1 MKNKLINS
9 VLISILLFASEF
21 GMVAAQDKNYIGVQY
36 SDGYYSEDTLSKN
49 FSPSAYLIRVGRY
62 FSPAFSVEARLGREH
77 EKDTKFLPEIGGG
90 LDVSFELDSI
100 MGIYGRGQVYLGDLV
115 SVYGIL
121 GASEVEATVGAR
133 GFPATNSTDTK
144 SGFSYGAGFDVHIGE
159 KMVINLE
166 YINYLDKDHYDFDA
180 IGLGVGISF

>member
-1 MKNKLINS
+1 MKNKLVNS
-9 VLISILLFASEF
+9 VLISILLFVS
-21 GMVAAQDKNYIGVQY
+21 GLGVVAAQDKNYIGIQY

-62 FSPAFSVEARLGREH
+62 FGPAFSIEGRLGRGH

-90 LDVSFELDSI
+90 LDISFELDSI
-100 MGIYGRGQVYLGDLV
+100 MGIYGRGQVDLGDLV

-121 GASEVEATVGAR
+121 GASEVEAKVGAL
-133 GFPATNSTDTK
+133 GFPAVDSTDTK
-144 SGFSYGAGFDVHIGE
+144 SGFSYGAGLDVHIG
-159 KMVINLE
+159 KRVLINLE

-180 IGLGVGISF
+180 IGLGVGFSF